1 MARTSV
7 PVKRLGR
14 FAVSSYLSTD
24 LATGNIVD
32 GMRMPN
38 DGATFLYIAN
48 TGGAPETIS
57 VDVVETVEF
66 VAPGPLVYTVSNLNS
81 VDLIGPFPVGIY
93 GNVLE
98 FDVSSVNLAFGAFS
112 LL

>member
-1 MARTSV
+1 MA
-7 PVKRLGR
+7 
-14 FAVSSYLSTD
+14 SYIAAD

-32 GMRMPN
+32 GMRMIN
-38 DGATFLYIAN
+38 DGATFLYVAN
-48 TGGAPETIS
+48 TGGTPETIS

-66 VAPGPLVYTVSNLNS
+66 VAPGPLVYTVSNLNF

-93 GNVLE
+93 GNVLQ